1 MLLGQTGQLAQFTD
15 QHGKDEQ
22 GFHAFAAQPLQH
34 AQGVPGL
41 AVEHGIGEAEDVKAC
56 AVGNAGLHGVDVHLL
71 AVGEQFELFD
81 FLGGGQQVAFHAGAD
96 QLQGFGAGGQAGLGQ
111 ALAFFLTKKKK
122 KPEDKDTAHET
133 IYYMVGAWLCDASS
147 KGRIFSED
155 ADVLTSITQ
164 SDMAHY
170 MAAQNEALALLQW
183 LKKFAVALLP
193 KED

>member
-1 MLLGQTGQLAQFTD
+1 MGNPYKNQKKPTVAPRATTAQAVFVPPPLQPSAPLRSMDQERAEFALKKIQAILGGTD
-15 QHGKDEQ
+15 QSHK
-22 GFHAFAAQPLQH
+22 
-34 AQGVPGL
+34 
-41 AVEHGIGEAEDVKAC
+41 VEVRRYLNNLPALIRM
-56 AVGNAGLHGVDVHLL
+56 N
-71 AVGEQFELFD
+71 
-81 FLGGGQQVAFHAGAD
+81 
-96 QLQGFGAGGQAGLGQ
+96 GLGQ
-111 ALAFFLTKKKK
+111 ALAFFRMKG
-122 KPEDKDTAHET
+122 EGTAHDA
-133 IYYMVGAWLCDASS
+133 IYRMVSTWLCDASS

>member
-1 MLLGQTGQLAQFTD
+1 MSNDKKNPKAAPLRSMDQERAEFALKKIQAILGGTD
-15 QHGKDEQ
+15 QSHK
-22 GFHAFAAQPLQH
+22 
-34 AQGVPGL
+34 
-41 AVEHGIGEAEDVKAC
+41 VEVRRYLNNLPALIRM
-56 AVGNAGLHGVDVHLL
+56 N
-71 AVGEQFELFD
+71 
-81 FLGGGQQVAFHAGAD
+81 
-96 QLQGFGAGGQAGLGQ
+96 GLGQ

-133 IYYMVGAWLCDASS
+133 IYYMVSAWLCDASS
-147 KGRIFSED
+147 KGRIFSES

>member
-1 MLLGQTGQLAQFTD
+1 MSKYKKAPKAAPQASTTQAVFVPPQPQSSAPLRSMD
-15 QHGKDEQ
+15 QERAEFALKKIQSIVASPDET
-22 GFHAFAAQPLQH
+22 HKKEVRRYLNNLPAL
-34 AQGVPGL
+34 
-41 AVEHGIGEAEDVKAC
+41 IRM
-56 AVGNAGLHGVDVHLL
+56 N
-71 AVGEQFELFD
+71 
-81 FLGGGQQVAFHAGAD
+81 
-96 QLQGFGAGGQAGLGQ
+96 GLGQ

-133 IYYMVGAWLCDASS
+133 IYYMVSAWLCDASS
-147 KGRIFSED
+147 KGRIFSEN
-155 ADVLTSITQ
+155 ADVLTAITQ

>member
-1 MLLGQTGQLAQFTD
+1 MGNPYKNQKKPTVAPRATTAQAVFVPPPPQPSTPLRSMDQERAEFALKKIQAILG
-15 QHGKDEQ
+15 
-22 GFHAFAAQPLQH
+22 
-34 AQGVPGL
+34 
-41 AVEHGIGEAEDVKAC
+41 
-56 AVGNAGLHGVDVHLL
+56 
-71 AVGEQFELFD
+71 
-81 FLGGGQQVAFHAGAD
+81 GAD
-96 QLQGFGAGGQAGLGQ
+96 QSHKVEVRRYLNNLPALIRMNGLGQ
-111 ALAFFLTKKKK
+111 ALAFFRMKG
-122 KPEDKDTAHET
+122 EGTAHDA
-133 IYYMVGAWLCDASS
+133 IYRMVSTWLCDASS

>member
-1 MLLGQTGQLAQFTD
+1 MGNPYKNQKKPTVAPRATTTQAVFVPPPPQPSAPLRSMDQERAEFALKKIQAILEGTD
-15 QHGKDEQ
+15 PIHK
-22 GFHAFAAQPLQH
+22 
-34 AQGVPGL
+34 
-41 AVEHGIGEAEDVKAC
+41 AEVRRYLNNLPALIRM
-56 AVGNAGLHGVDVHLL
+56 N
-71 AVGEQFELFD
+71 
-81 FLGGGQQVAFHAGAD
+81 
-96 QLQGFGAGGQAGLGQ
+96 GLGQ
-111 ALAFFLTKKKK
+111 ALAFLLTKKKK
-122 KPEDKDTAHET
+122 KPEDKDTAHDA
-133 IYYMVGAWLCDASS
+133 IYRMVGTWLCDASS

>member
-1 MLLGQTGQLAQFTD
+1 MGNPYKNQKKPTVAPRATTAQAVFVPPPPQPSAPLRSMDQERAEFALKKIQAILG
-15 QHGKDEQ
+15 
-22 GFHAFAAQPLQH
+22 
-34 AQGVPGL
+34 
-41 AVEHGIGEAEDVKAC
+41 
-56 AVGNAGLHGVDVHLL
+56 
-71 AVGEQFELFD
+71 
-81 FLGGGQQVAFHAGAD
+81 GAD
-96 QLQGFGAGGQAGLGQ
+96 QSHKAEVRRYLNNLPALIRMNGLGQ
-111 ALAFFLTKKKK
+111 ALAFFRMKG
-122 KPEDKDTAHET
+122 EGTAHNA
-133 IYYMVGAWLCDASS
+133 IYRMVSTWLCDASS

>member
-1 MLLGQTGQLAQFTD
+1 MGNPYKNQKKPTVAPRATTAQAIFVPPPLQPSAPLRSMDQERAEFALKKIQAILGGTD
-15 QHGKDEQ
+15 QSHK
-22 GFHAFAAQPLQH
+22 
-34 AQGVPGL
+34 
-41 AVEHGIGEAEDVKAC
+41 AEVRRYLNNLPALIRM
-56 AVGNAGLHGVDVHLL
+56 N
-71 AVGEQFELFD
+71 
-81 FLGGGQQVAFHAGAD
+81 
-96 QLQGFGAGGQAGLGQ
+96 GLGQ
-111 ALAFFLTKKKK
+111 ALAFFRMKG
-122 KPEDKDTAHET
+122 EGTAHDA
-133 IYYMVGAWLCDASS
+133 IYRMVSTWLCDASS

>member
-1 MLLGQTGQLAQFTD
+1 MGNPYKNQKKPTVAPRATTAQAVFVPPLPQPSAPLRRMDQERAEFALKKIQAILG
-15 QHGKDEQ
+15 
-22 GFHAFAAQPLQH
+22 
-34 AQGVPGL
+34 
-41 AVEHGIGEAEDVKAC
+41 
-56 AVGNAGLHGVDVHLL
+56 
-71 AVGEQFELFD
+71 
-81 FLGGGQQVAFHAGAD
+81 GAD
-96 QLQGFGAGGQAGLGQ
+96 QSHKAEVRRYLNNLPALIRMNGLGQ
-111 ALAFFLTKKKK
+111 ALAFFRMKG
-122 KPEDKDTAHET
+122 EGTAHDA
-133 IYYMVGAWLCDASS
+133 IYRMVSTWLCDASS